1 MSHLYVPIFGSSVII
16 GLLAL
21 RQRTTGRTAWMCLGT
36 GIANGFVKV
45 GCLIEAAFMA
55 VEIAFQKFGEVY
67 RANKAAQGL

>member
-1 MSHLYVPIFGSSVII
+1 MIYALITAPF
-16 GLLAL
+16 LLAAML
-21 RQRTTGRTAWMCLGT
+21 VTRKRTTGRTAWMCLGT